1 MLALLYKFM
10 RPKRRYR
17 TEAMFG
23 ISSGLSKLC
32 NTMPTV
38 NRLIFVV
45 PPDEFEYMKEQPLVT
60 VAKAPMD
67 PSRIH
72 AKVKN
77 VQQFVMALP
86 MASGT

>member
-1 MLALLYKFM
+1 MPAPLYKFM
-10 RPKRRYR
+10 LPQEAYR

-23 ISSGLSKLC
+23 ILSGLSTLC
-32 NTMPTV
+32 SAMPTM

-67 PSRIH
+67 PDRIH

-77 VQQFVMALP
+77 VQHFVMALP